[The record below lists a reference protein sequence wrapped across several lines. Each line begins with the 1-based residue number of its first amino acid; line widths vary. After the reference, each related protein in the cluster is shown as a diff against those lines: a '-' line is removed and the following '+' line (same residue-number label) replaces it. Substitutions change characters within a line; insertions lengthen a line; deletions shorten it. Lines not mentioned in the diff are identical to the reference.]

1 MNPHLFVYGS
11 LMSSAGHPM
20 GERLR
25 REAQMIGEA
34 TIQGRLYKISWYP
47 GLVASH
53 EPGERVHGEVY
64 ALEDP
69 GRALAWLD
77 AYEGLEPGNPD
88 FGEYQRLERPA
99 RLASGE
105 EITAWA
111 YLYRGD
117 VAGLCA
123 IPSGRWVAGQP

>member
-11 LMSSAGHPM
+11 LMSSAGHAM

-25 REAQMIGEA
+25 REARLVGEA

-47 GLVASH
+47 GAVASGD
-53 EPGERVHGEVY
+53 PGERVHGEVY
-64 ALEDP
+64 ALDNP

-77 AYEGLEPGNPD
+77 DYEGIAPGNPD
-88 FGEYQRLERPA
+88 PSEYERAERPV

-105 EITAWA
+105 VLAWV

-117 VAGLCA
+117 VAKLSQILDGH
-123 IPSGRWVAGQP
+123 WVARVP